1 MFTQSARCLLCLHAS
16 ERLCKIHD
24 DLGIKTAVR
33 PLCSDAKRRMAAVEA
48 GRAVVLS
55 LTPGI
60 PAVQHVTIQ
69 PRGGAL
75 GRVVF
80 QAMVRCLLSAKLSV
94 AP

>member
-1 MFTQSARCLLCLHAS
+1 LR
-16 ERLCKIHD
+16 
-24 DLGIKTAVR
+24 
-33 PLCSDAKRRMAAVEA
+33 SDAKRRMAAVEA

-75 GRVVF
+75 GRIVF
-80 QAMVRCLLSAKLSV
+80 EPMVRSSCATSTIAIGTLEL
-94 AP
+94 